1 MTSSLIRHNT
11 LSEVVYA
18 AIKERILTGKF
29 KQGEK
34 IPELAVSQ
42 EFGVS
47 STPVREALR
56 LLHGD
61 GLVRSEG
68 RRGARVIE
76 PTVEEV
82 RHAYQAR
89 EVIECAALR
98 EAAGR
103 FSEEDMEEFLRLAE
117 VTTRGDM
124 ESIEF
129 LKADR
134 AFHRFFVRR
143 SESNWYLKFHTEI
156 AQVLLVVRI
165 PRIARWKIESAG
177 REHVEI
183 AQAVRDHDIDQ
194 AVSILRRQIQTS
206 CRWATSDSNGES

>member
-1 MTSSLIRHNT
+1 VTSNLIQHNT

-18 AIKERILTGKF
+18 AIKERILTGQF

-34 IPELAVSQ
+34 ILELAVSQ

-61 GLVRSEG
+61 GLVRFEG

-76 PTVEEV
+76 PSVDEV

-98 EAAGR
+98 EASEN
-103 FSEEDMEEFLRLAE
+103 FSKSDIDEFLRLATA
-117 VTTRGDM
+117 TTRGDM
-124 ESIEF
+124 DSLEF

-134 AFHRFFVRR
+134 AFHQFFIRK
-143 SESNWYLKFHTEI
+143 SQSTWYLKFHTEI
-156 AQVLLVVRI
+156 AQVLVVVRI

-183 AQAVRDHDIDQ
+183 AQAVKDNDVDK
-194 AVSILRRQIQTS
+194 AVSILRKQIRTS
-206 CRWATSDSNGES
+206 CRWATSGSNGET

>member
-1 MTSSLIRHNT
+1 MNTSVINHNT
-11 LSEVVYA
+11 LSELVYA
-18 AIKERILTGKF
+18 AIKERILTGQF
-29 KQGEK
+29 RQGEK

-61 GLVRSEG
+61 GLVRFEG

-76 PTVEEV
+76 PTVDEI

-98 EAAGR
+98 EATAK
-103 FSEEDMEEFLRLAE
+103 FAATDVEELVKLAKE
-117 VTTRGDM
+117 TTRGDM
-124 ESIEF
+124 AALDF

-134 AFHRFFVRR
+134 AFHRFFIVK
-143 SESNWYLKFHTEI
+143 SQSSWYDKFHTEI
-156 AQVLLVVRI
+156 AQVLQVVRI
-165 PRIARWKIESAG
+165 PRIAAWKIESAG

-183 AQAVRDHDIDQ
+183 AEAVQAGAIDD
-194 AVSILRRQIQTS
+194 AVAILRKQIQTS
-206 CRWATSDSNGES
+206 CRWATGADRQDG